1 MIQVWNVTNFDVS
14 VPQVGKVPAGATRSI
29 PELSPQV
36 QHLISI
42 GFLTTSAPEVKKEEK
57 KVQVKVG
64 IMEVTVTP
72 GPDGELGTPDDI
84 VDVKPVKKKR
94 KARKKKKDES

>member
-1 MIQVWNVTNFDVS
+1 
-14 VPQVGKVPAGATRSI
+14 
-29 PELSPQV
+29 
-36 QHLISI
+36 
-42 GFLTTSAPEVKKEEK
+42 
-57 KVQVKVG
+57 VG